1 MKTGCF
7 FVLLRR
13 GVPLFLQEGETRM
26 QAYLD
31 NSATTKPSEGVI
43 REMAKRMSE
52 MYYNPSSLYK
62 EAFEVEK
69 ELNTCR
75 EEIRKAINAKDAR
88 VIFTSGGT
96 ESNNL
101 ALFGV
106 FGVSRPPIR
115 IAVSSV
121 EHPSVLDAANAL
133 TKMGAEIVKIG
144 VDEKGRLDFDQLA
157 EELEKGLTLVSVMQV
172 NNETGAITDVE
183 RLSGLVREK
192 GEKTLLHIDGVQ
204 GFLRCKMD
212 FHLCDLYT
220 LSSHKIHGP
229 KGVGALVVRKGVR
242 LSPTHIGGGQEDALR
257 SGTENTPGIFGLM
270 QAIREMKAMTDMSEA
285 LMEKKLKL
293 IEAFKAAVPELI
305 INGPSPETAAPHI
318 VNFGF
323 PNVRGEVMLHA
334 LEEEGVFASTGS
346 ACSSKKMKVSR
357 VLTEMGI
364 PAKRAEW
371 ALRFSLS
378 PYTTMDE
385 INYAAEVVKA
395 KYELL

>member
-1 MKTGCF
+1 
-7 FVLLRR
+7 
-13 GVPLFLQEGETRM
+13 M

-31 NSATTKPSEGVI
+31 NSATTKPSDGVI
-43 REMAKRMSE
+43 KEMTKRMAE

-69 ELNTCR
+69 ELNICR
-75 EEIRKAINAKDAR
+75 DEIRKSINAKDAR
-88 VIFTSGGT
+88 VVFTSGGT

-106 FGVSRPPIR
+106 FGVSRPPVR
-115 IAVSSV
+115 IAVSAV
-121 EHPSVLDAANAL
+121 EHPSVTDAANAL
-133 TKMGAEIVKIG
+133 TKLGAEIVKIG
-144 VDEKGRLDFDQLA
+144 VDEKGGLNFEQLKN
-157 EELEKGLTLVSVMQV
+157 ELEKGLTLVSVMQV
-172 NNETGAITDVE
+172 NNETGAITDIK
-183 RLSGLVREK
+183 RLSELVREN
-192 GEKTLLHIDGVQ
+192 GNKTLLHIDGVQ
-204 GFLRCKMD
+204 GFLRCGMD
-212 FHLCDLYT
+212 FSLCDLYT
-220 LSSHKIHGP
+220 LSAHKIHGP

-242 LSPTHIGGGQEDALR
+242 LSPSHIGGGQEEGTR
-257 SGTENTPGIFGLM
+257 SGTENTPGIFGLL
-270 QAIREMKAMTDMSEA
+270 QAIREMKALGGFQEA
-285 LMEKKLKL
+285 LMEKKLYL
-293 IEAFKAAVPELI
+293 IDQFKSAVPDLI
-305 INGPSPETAAPHI
+305 VNGPDPETAAPHI

-364 PAKRAEW
+364 PAKKAEW

-378 PYTTMDE
+378 PYTTCDE

-395 KYELL
+395 KYDLLKRFQRR